1 MYSQYLEKRDKQW
14 RILKSQT
21 NVTKPEEM
29 NNYLS
34 NLQNKEI
41 VLQHTIVELT
51 EKIEEQG
58 KVLDNAREELA
69 ALKLA
74 KGKIDK
80 V

>member
-1 MYSQYLEKRDKQW
+1 
-14 RILKSQT
+14 
-21 NVTKPEEM
+21 M